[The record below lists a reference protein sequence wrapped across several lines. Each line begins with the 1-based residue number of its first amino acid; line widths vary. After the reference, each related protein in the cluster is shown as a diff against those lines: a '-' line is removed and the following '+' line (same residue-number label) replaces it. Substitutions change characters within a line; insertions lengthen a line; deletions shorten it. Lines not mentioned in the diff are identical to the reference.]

1 MKHLQKIIAII
12 VIIGLTQISYGGN
25 IWVDKI
31 SIIDANT
38 ISVMLSD
45 NPNLEVGEVQWEI
58 TILND
63 ISIRGSVVSD
73 TSENKIEVMLV
84 DPILPS
90 TKYSLLTIS
99 GADGS
104 MDFETPDNVEWY
116 QAVNLN
122 VGAGQDIDSIEILDD
137 RTVIIS
143 YTQNV
148 SSNAYQY
155 KLLAE
160 NLVTKIEKPDYFLPE
175 LVITLEPPLVSNK
188 NYILMFIDMQDTSGN
203 YLEFDVGIYDFATE
217 DIVSPEQINQE
228 MLDSGET
235 NNVELTLD
243 NESDTMTGSEVNNSI
258 NDSMLIDEIGADI
271 NLDAANQDSLLDIE
285 IDVADVAIMVT
296 ETPDTGAQTW
306 VLIIATLFINTIY
319 YLSRRKKAVL
329 A

>member
-1 MKHLQKIIAII
+1 
-12 VIIGLTQISYGGN
+12 
-25 IWVDKI
+25 
-31 SIIDANT
+31 
-38 ISVMLSD
+38 
-45 NPNLEVGEVQWEI
+45 
-58 TILND
+58 
-63 ISIRGSVVSD
+63 
-73 TSENKIEVMLV
+73 
-84 DPILPS
+84 
-90 TKYSLLTIS
+90 
-99 GADGS
+99 
-104 MDFETPDNVEWY
+104 
-116 QAVNLN
+116 
-122 VGAGQDIDSIEILDD
+122 
-137 RTVIIS
+137 
-143 YTQNV
+143 V

-285 IDVADVAIMVT
+285 IDVADVVIMVT